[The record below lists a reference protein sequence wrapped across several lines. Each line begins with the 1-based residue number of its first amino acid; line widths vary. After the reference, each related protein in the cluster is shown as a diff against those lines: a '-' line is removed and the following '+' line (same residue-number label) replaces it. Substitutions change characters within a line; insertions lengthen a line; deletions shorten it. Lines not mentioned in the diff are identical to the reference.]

1 MLDFLNVIYVA
12 KSRDR
17 IHLRKINVNRQTLKT
32 LSKNC
37 APEVACSYGNYT
49 QKFPLAL
56 VPQLK

>member
-17 IHLRKINVNRQTLKT
+17 IHLRKINVNRQT